1 MGEGL
6 SLEKKSRG
14 MRVRKDPSGTRG
26 THLSGG
32 GRMRE
37 LQLFGA
43 GWALNHYKGD
53 TQCSPTQGSGK
64 GGSWKVLEVNFS
76 TSYLSNHRLD
86 VPSGTFVTPTE

>member
-43 GWALNHYKGD
+43 GWALNHHKYPVQIPNVVPHK
-53 TQCSPTQGSGK
+53 
-64 GGSWKVLEVNFS
+64 EVEREVAGRF
-76 TSYLSNHRLD
+76 
-86 VPSGTFVTPTE
+86 